1 MQFGNLFPNTIKLT
15 CKRIGFLQ
23 YNLPIKNRK
32 MLRRMDNSRKPLI
45 NLIQILSLIFLILLN
60 FQCTNEEGNN
70 QPPPEKIIPIT
81 PKPEY
86 TEKEAGEWEEIK
98 DEHLPKV
105 KIDFK
110 QDLAGKSLEVNQ
122 KPEVV
127 LSLNPI
133 PENPKVKVYVKCN
146 LHDLWTKP
154 LLRSKE
160 N

>member
-1 MQFGNLFPNTIKLT
+1 M
-15 CKRIGFLQ
+15 
-23 YNLPIKNRK
+23 
-32 MLRRMDNSRKPLI
+32 
-45 NLIQILSLIFLILLN
+45 N

-105 KIDFK
+105 KIDFKAKKENIAIKVEGGFNERHYIERIGIMDENK